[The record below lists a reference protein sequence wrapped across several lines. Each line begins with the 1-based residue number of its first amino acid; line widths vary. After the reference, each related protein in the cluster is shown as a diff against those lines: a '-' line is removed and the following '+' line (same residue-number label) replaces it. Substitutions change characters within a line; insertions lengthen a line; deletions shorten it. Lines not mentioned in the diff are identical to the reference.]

1 MNATEKKIA
10 VLLAGTGVI
19 PISEECLKEIFV
31 DNHSMF
37 TEESKEGE
45 SEVNFMN
52 RAFCKALRKESIVNS
67 TKQCMIIN
75 APVGHGKMSSEEIGL
90 LSTYINR
97 WTNNAEHYS
106 MNWGLYEIPNTTKMR
121 ITILASSPTQ
131 PQAEENETQD
141 VKKNVTEKPRR
152 WRAWEVMLGL
162 FGLLFMMYAYN
173 FFFGENGYRRQK
185 QEAFKIEYGE
195 KRMLWR
201 MSENMTEQQMLTDMT
216 LLANGDTALVCWI
229 CNIPLKV
236 YREFVNGTAQ
246 PTRST
251 WVLTRFWY
259 HMALVN
265 GREWMQDSADELK
278 SKAFIFWDK
287 TDRLIQNDTLKDYR
301 KEKLTDME
309 IKLNKTY
316 PAKGKPSEKEFE
328 EWKEEHSE
336 RRWLTLPGM
345 S

>member
-1 MNATEKKIA
+1 M
-10 VLLAGTGVI
+10 
-19 PISEECLKEIFV
+19 
-31 DNHSMF
+31 
-37 TEESKEGE
+37 
-45 SEVNFMN
+45 
-52 RAFCKALRKESIVNS
+52 
-67 TKQCMIIN
+67 
-75 APVGHGKMSSEEIGL
+75 
-90 LSTYINR
+90 
-97 WTNNAEHYS
+97 
-106 MNWGLYEIPNTTKMR
+106 
-121 ITILASSPTQ
+121 
-131 PQAEENETQD
+131 
-141 VKKNVTEKPRR
+141 
-152 WRAWEVMLGL
+152 MLGL
-162 FGLLFMMYAYN
+162 FGLLFMMFAYN

-185 QEAFKIEYGE
+185 QEALKIEYGE

-251 WVLTRFWY
+251 WVHTRYWY

-265 GREWMQDSADELK
+265 GREWMQDSAEELK
-278 SKAFIFWDK
+278 CKAFIFWDK

-316 PAKGKPSEKEFE
+316 PAKGKSSEKEFE

-336 RRWLTLPGM
+336 QRWLALPGM

>member
-1 MNATEKKIA
+1 MLVELCFGTLLFLICFFWGFTALNAVVFQVVTSNQQNI
-10 VLLAGTGVI
+10 
-19 PISEECLKEIFV
+19 
-31 DNHSMF
+31 
-37 TEESKEGE
+37 
-45 SEVNFMN
+45 
-52 RAFCKALRKESIVNS
+52 
-67 TKQCMIIN
+67 
-75 APVGHGKMSSEEIGL
+75 
-90 LSTYINR
+90 
-97 WTNNAEHYS
+97 
-106 MNWGLYEIPNTTKMR
+106 
-121 ITILASSPTQ
+121 
-131 PQAEENETQD
+131 
-141 VKKNVTEKPRR
+141 KKNVTEMPRR
-152 WRAWEVMLGL
+152 WRVWEVMLGL
-162 FGLLFMMYAYN
+162 FGLLFMMFAYN

-309 IKLNKTY
+309 IKLNNTY

-328 EWKEEHSE
+328 EWKEDHRE
-336 RRWLTLPGM
+336 RRWLTLPGL

>member
-1 MNATEKKIA
+1 MLVELCFGT
-10 VLLAGTGVI
+10 LLFLICFFWGFTALNGVVFQVVTSNQQNI
-19 PISEECLKEIFV
+19 
-31 DNHSMF
+31 
-37 TEESKEGE
+37 
-45 SEVNFMN
+45 
-52 RAFCKALRKESIVNS
+52 
-67 TKQCMIIN
+67 
-75 APVGHGKMSSEEIGL
+75 
-90 LSTYINR
+90 
-97 WTNNAEHYS
+97 
-106 MNWGLYEIPNTTKMR
+106 
-121 ITILASSPTQ
+121 
-131 PQAEENETQD
+131 
-141 VKKNVTEKPRR
+141 KKNVTEKPRR

-162 FGLLFMMYAYN
+162 FGLLFMLYAYN

-201 MSENMTEQQMLTDMT
+201 MSENMTEQQMLADMT

-236 YREFVNGTAQ
+236 YREFVNRTAQ

-316 PAKGKPSEKEFE
+316 PAKGKSSEKEFE
-328 EWKEEHSE
+328 EWKEDHRE